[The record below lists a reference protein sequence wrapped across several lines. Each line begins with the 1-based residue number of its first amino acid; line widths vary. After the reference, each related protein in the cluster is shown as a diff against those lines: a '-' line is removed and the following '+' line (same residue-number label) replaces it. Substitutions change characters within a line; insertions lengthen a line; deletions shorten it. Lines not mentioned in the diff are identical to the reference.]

1 MDANL
6 KEALL
11 KLDVDN
17 DNHWTEQGLP
27 RIETLKFLTGDVSIT
42 RESINNTAPGFNRS
56 NREIAD
62 AVPEII
68 TSVVTETP
76 IAVEPVVIIE
86 EDEAEQEKAFFGEA
100 ITLEAAFSK
109 AQDALEYL
117 TQEAGDLQKLVFEKT
132 KEVHA
137 LAEQLANSKPVET
150 SQTAIQSYLKSE
162 QSVLEE
168 RGVRLEMIARSGIKL
183 KDLADNLKSPLDASL
198 ARKR

>member
-42 RESINNTAPGFNRS
+42 RESINTTAPGFNRS

-62 AVPEII
+62 VAPEVT
-68 TSVVTETP
+68 TSVVIEAPVVVEP
-76 IAVEPVVIIE
+76 IAVIEEQVPVV
-86 EDEAEQEKAFFGEA
+86 Q
-100 ITLEAAFSK
+100 TLEEGLRI
-109 AQDALEYL
+109 AQLEL
-117 TQEAGDLQKLVFEKT
+117 DQLVQEFGLLQNQVFEKT
-132 KEVHA
+132 KEVHS
-137 LAEQLANSKPVET
+137 LAEQVANAKPVET
-150 SQTAIQSYLKSE
+150 SQTAIQSYLRSE
-162 QSVLEE
+162 QGVLEE

>member
-76 IAVEPVVIIE
+76 IAVEPVVVTE
-86 EDEAEQEKAFFGEA
+86 EQTPVLRTFEEGLRIAQLELDQLVQEFG
-100 ITLEAAFSK
+100 L
-109 AQDALEYL
+109 
-117 TQEAGDLQKLVFEKT
+117 LQNQVFEKT

-137 LAEQLANSKPVET
+137 LAEQVANAKPVET
-150 SQTAIQSYLKSE
+150 SQTAIQSYLRSE
-162 QSVLEE
+162 QGVLEE